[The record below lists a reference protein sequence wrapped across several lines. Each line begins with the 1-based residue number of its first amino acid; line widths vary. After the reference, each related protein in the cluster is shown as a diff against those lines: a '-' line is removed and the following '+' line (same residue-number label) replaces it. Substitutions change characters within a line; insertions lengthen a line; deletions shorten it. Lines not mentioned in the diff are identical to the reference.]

1 VRTAI
6 DTGALRREIALRGLT
21 QGELAAIAGLS
32 EVTVSHAM
40 AGRRIDSSTLGKL
53 ARALTVTPTLPGAER
68 LIPPKLS
75 PRTPPADGSADL
87 ARPGRPD

>member
-6 DTGALRREIALRGLT
+6 DTGALRQEIAMRGLT

-32 EVTVSHAM
+32 EATVSHAIT
-40 AGRRIDSSTLGKL
+40 GRRIDSSTLGKL

-68 LIPPKLS
+68 LVPLKLP
-75 PRTPPADGSADL
+75 PRTPPADGSADR